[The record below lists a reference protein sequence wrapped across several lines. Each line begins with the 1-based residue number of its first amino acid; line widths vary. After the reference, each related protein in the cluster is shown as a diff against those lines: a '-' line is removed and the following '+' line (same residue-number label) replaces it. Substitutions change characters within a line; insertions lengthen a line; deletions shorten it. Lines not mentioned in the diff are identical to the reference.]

1 VEQRRFDPLLKGPT
15 LPIGESQPTENQA
28 LIEAG
33 KSGEKHR
40 NQNLV
45 SGLFSESEFATPELP
60 ADLAKIAVAW
70 RAVQGLIQAQTF
82 DPARDASLYVID
94 IRPHSGLLMDVMA
107 LKE

>member
-1 VEQRRFDPLLKGPT
+1 MLKGPT

-70 RAVQGLIQAQTF
+70 SSLPAHIKAAIKALVQAHEVEK
-82 DPARDASLYVID
+82 S
-94 IRPHSGLLMDVMA
+94 
-107 LKE
+107 K